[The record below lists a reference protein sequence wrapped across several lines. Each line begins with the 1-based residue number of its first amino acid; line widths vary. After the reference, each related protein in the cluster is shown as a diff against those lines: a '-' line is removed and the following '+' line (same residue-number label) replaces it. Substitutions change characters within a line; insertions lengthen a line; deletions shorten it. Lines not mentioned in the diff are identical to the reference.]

1 MNLFNI
7 QEKNKNNMA
16 NLEKSKILVVDDK
29 PENLDVLIDYLDKF
43 GLTIFVA
50 RNGEEA
56 IQLATKIMPDIILL
70 DVIMPGID
78 GFQTC
83 HHLKE
88 NENTREIPVIFMTA
102 LSDKKVKGFKVGGVD
117 YVTKPL
123 QHEEVLARIRAHIT
137 IRFQQKKLEKQN
149 EDLLQLNQEKND
161 FLGMVSHD
169 LKNPLNNI
177 LGIADLLNSSI
188 QDKERK
194 LLRLIE
200 ANSKRMLELITELLD
215 INRIESGKRDLSL
228 QKIELTALLFE
239 SVYRHRMPAEKKQIQ
254 LHFEQTDKNCY
265 LYADRT
271 AITQIFDNLISNAVK
286 YSPFDKHINIRLFQS
301 EKVVRCE
308 IQDEGQGITKQDQQ
322 KIFAKF
328 ARLSARPTDG
338 ENSTGLGLSIV
349 KKLVESMD
357 GHVWAESEGKN
368 KGSLF
373 IVEFP
378 R

>member
-1 MNLFNI
+1 
-7 QEKNKNNMA
+7 MA